1 MRLAELRQQHG
12 LSQKDLSTQLGCSQN
27 AISNWENGNRQM
39 DYDMLIKAA
48 GFFNVTID
56 YLLGIESVPS
66 AEDELSLKRN
76 ALNVLFNQMTPEER
90 ELLLAVAAK
99 MKH

>member
-1 MRLAELRQQHG
+1 MRLAELRLQHG
-12 LSQKDLSTQLGCSQN
+12 MSQKDLAAQLGCSQN

-48 GFFNVTID
+48 GFFNVSTD
-56 YLLGIESVPS
+56 YLLGVESTPP
-66 AEDELSLKRN
+66 AGDELSQKRN
-76 ALNVLFNQMTPEER
+76 TLNVLFNQMTPEER